1 MTKLKVLVI
10 EDEPGIVRV
19 LEPTL
24 RAGGAETKIA
34 WTGAEGVTSLS
45 AGGYDVVLCDLGLP
59 DIDGHELV
67 GRLRAASDVPIIVLS
82 ARGQEEDRITALD
95 AGADDFVA
103 KPFSA
108 GELLAR
114 IRAAVRRR
122 SPLATSRTN
131 KFGDLEI
138 DFDRRRAVLAGEE
151 IRLSAREHALLV
163 LLAQSPTGVATHQ
176 QIIEHVWGS
185 GGRAETQSVRVLVGQ
200 LRQKLEEDP
209 SFPRIVCTEPG
220 VGYRLGRGNG
230 I

>member
-1 MTKLKVLVI
+1 MKTLSILVI

-24 RAGGAETKIA
+24 TATGAAVKIA
-34 WTGAEGVTSLS
+34 CDGRQATGCLKSGS
-45 AGGYDVVLCDLGLP
+45 YDLVLCDLGLP

-67 GRLRAASDVPIIVLS
+67 GKIRHDSDVPIIVLS
-82 ARGQEEDRITALD
+82 AQGDEQARITALD

-122 SPLATSRTN
+122 SPTRGLRKI
-131 KFGDLEI
+131 KFGQLEVDL
-138 DFDRRRAVLAGEE
+138 DRRRVVLQGED
-151 IRLSAREHALLV
+151 IKLSAREHSLLT
-163 LLAQSPTGVATHQ
+163 LLAESPNGVATHRE
-176 QIIEHVWGS
+176 IINRVWGPDAS
-185 GGRAETQSVRVLVGQ
+185 AETQSVRVLVGQ

-209 SFPRIVCTEPG
+209 SNPRILRSEPG
-220 VGYRLGRGNG
+220 VGYSLSNAS
-230 I
+230 